1 MRIFALLSLF
11 FILIPFVTQAEE
23 FNAGIVQGLWYSEE
37 KVFAGDNVRIYVA
50 IRNNTGSDLSGTVE
64 FFDGDR
70 RIDRKTV
77 QALDGRII
85 ESWADWSPT
94 YGSHTLRA
102 NLARIELHK
111 VGSTT
116 QAVEVTSSL
125 AEDILFVDYDTDQDL
140 IGNEDDTDDDG
151 DAVSDVQEK
160 EKGTDPLVKNV
171 TQDDAEEEEQTA
183 QDNNNRTQEVEDDA
197 ESKSEPEGDHTPEGL
212 EQYLTDSPAENVL
225 SSVTS
230 YINEAKENLD
240 TYREERKSDS
250 TQVATTSKPT
260 VNADGFGEIAR
271 ASSTAT
277 SFNLSDFLG
286 SIFKLIGNLM
296 GVVYSLVLTALSF
309 VLGHPMIV
317 QLCLLIL
324 ILFFIIKAA
333 AKVGRRPKNFK

>member
-1 MRIFALLSLF
+1 MRFTA
-11 FILIPFVTQAEE
+11 A
-23 FNAGIVQGLWYSEE
+23 
-37 KVFAGDNVRIYVA
+37 
-50 IRNNTGSDLSGTVE
+50 
-64 FFDGDR
+64 
-70 RIDRKTV
+70 
-77 QALDGRII
+77 
-85 ESWADWSPT
+85 
-94 YGSHTLRA
+94 
-102 NLARIELHK
+102 
-111 VGSTT
+111 
-116 QAVEVTSSL
+116 
-125 AEDILFVDYDTDQDL
+125 
-140 IGNEDDTDDDG
+140 
-151 DAVSDVQEK
+151 
-160 EKGTDPLVKNV
+160 
-171 TQDDAEEEEQTA
+171 DDAEEEEQTA

-250 TQVATTSKPT
+250 TQVATTSKPM

-286 SIFKLIGNLM
+286 SIFKLIGNLV